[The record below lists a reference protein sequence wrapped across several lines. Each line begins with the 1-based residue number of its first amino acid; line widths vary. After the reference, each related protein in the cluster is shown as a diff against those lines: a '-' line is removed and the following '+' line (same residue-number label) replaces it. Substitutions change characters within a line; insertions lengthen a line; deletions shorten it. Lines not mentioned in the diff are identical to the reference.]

1 MAGLQRSV
9 QTFRRSGSSGMVWH
23 ERFLSEEEEEEEEG
37 GGRGGS
43 EFRELRHSQSVGSS
57 GTTEHRRND
66 GRQAF
71 RAGAVSPAV
80 DPPSPDVSGCLLCG
94 IFGKPRPRDPSKPR
108 RRQLRR
114 TAQT

>member
-23 ERFLSEEEEEEEEG
+23 ERFLSEEKEEG
-37 GGRGGS
+37 GGRGES
-43 EFRELRHSQSVGSS
+43 EFRDLGHSQSVGSS
-57 GTTEHRRND
+57 GTTEHRRID

-71 RAGAVSPAV
+71 RAGAVPPAV

-94 IFGKPRPRDPSKPR
+94 IFGKPRSSDPSKPR